1 MPGMVMVPPVPAMV
15 APVGVL
21 LKMEVVITEWASP
34 S

>member
-21 LKMEVVITEWASP
+21 LKMITEWASP